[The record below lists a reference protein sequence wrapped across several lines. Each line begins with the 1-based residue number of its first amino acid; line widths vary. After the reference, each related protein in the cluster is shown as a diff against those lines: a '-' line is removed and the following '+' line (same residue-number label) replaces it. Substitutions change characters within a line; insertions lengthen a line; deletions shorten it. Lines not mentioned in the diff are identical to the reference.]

1 MSDIA
6 KLFKAYDMRGTVPFL
21 TKEVYY
27 HLGMGF
33 VEKILKPEQL
43 ELKVAVM
50 RDARYS
56 SPEFY
61 GAFCNGVQDAG
72 AQVLSLGVGTTDMMY
87 AACMLNN
94 CAGAEITASHNPKD
108 DNGVKIVKKIPEV
121 LGLASG
127 LGLVRD
133 YVVEKMK
140 IPSQCRDDFAVDQA
154 DRQALLDF
162 YLDKTREIGKTELVD
177 KILAKNGKKL
187 KVVVDTGNAVA
198 GIVMQDIANLY
209 QNIELIPLFW
219 ELDGT
224 CPNHPA
230 DPQNVANLVDLK
242 AKILETGADMG
253 CAYDGDGDRVYF
265 LDEKGGL
272 INGDYLCALFAKYLL
287 LDQKN
292 GAFEELSNTIV
303 ALQPGSKCVADTAY
317 KYDAVIVPAKQ
328 GHINIK
334 NAMAKH
340 NALYGGEFS
349 GHHYFGSFNFMDS
362 GILAMVLFFKIV
374 AEENT
379 LVSNL
384 VGDLATNY
392 YITELMNPRIPSGQ
406 DFELWNQQLRTEFSN
421 KKVYGD
427 VVFSDLDGLTVFFGN
442 WRFNM
447 RPSNTEPVVRFIL
460 ETFNQDLRAEKVNL
474 VRKIVGLD

>member
-21 TKEVYY
+21 TKEIYY
-27 HLGMGF
+27 HIGKGF
-33 VEKILKPEQL
+33 VEKILKPQEL

-61 GAFCNGVQDAG
+61 GAFCSGVKDAG
-72 AQVLSLGVGTTDMMY
+72 AEVLSLGMGTTDMMY
-87 AACMLNN
+87 AACMLYN
-94 CAGAEITASHNPKD
+94 CSGAEITASHNPKD

-121 LGLASG
+121 LGLATG
-127 LGLVRD
+127 LDIVRD

-140 IPSQCRDDFAVDQA
+140 IPMDCKDDFAVDQA

-162 YLDKTREIGKTELVD
+162 YFEKTREIGKIDLVD
-177 KILAKNGKKL
+177 KILLENGKKL
-187 KVVVDTGNAVA
+187 KVVVDTGNGIA
-198 GIVMQDIANLY
+198 GIIMDDIAKMY

-219 ELDGT
+219 EPDGNY
-224 CPNHPA
+224 PNHPA

-242 AKILETGADMG
+242 NKILETGSDMG

-265 LDEKGGL
+265 LDEKGEL

-292 GAFEELSNTIV
+292 GAFSELTNTIV

-317 KYDAVIVPAKQ
+317 TYDAVIVPAKQ

-349 GHHYFGSFNFMDS
+349 GHHYFGSFGFMDS
-362 GILAMVLFFKIV
+362 GVLAMALFFKIV
-374 AEENT
+374 AEADAK
-379 LVSNL
+379 VSSL
-384 VGDLATNY
+384 VGDLTTRY

-406 DFELWNQQLRTEFSN
+406 DFDLWNTQLRTEFA
-421 KKVYGD
+421 KKEIYGD
-427 VVFSDLDGLTVFFGN
+427 VVCSDLDGLTVFFGS

-460 ETFNQDLRAEKVNL
+460 ETYNEDKREEKVEL
-474 VRKIVGLD
+474 VKKIVGLS